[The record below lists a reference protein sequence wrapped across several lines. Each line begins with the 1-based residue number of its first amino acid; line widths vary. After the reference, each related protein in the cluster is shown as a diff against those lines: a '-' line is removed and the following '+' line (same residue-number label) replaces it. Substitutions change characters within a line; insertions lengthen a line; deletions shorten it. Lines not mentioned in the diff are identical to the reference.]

1 MTTIYDVNT
10 NELILIAAKKLKQD
24 KLVAPPT
31 WATFVKTGV
40 HKERPPVDSDWW
52 YIRSAAVLRTVYRQ
66 GPVGVS
72 KLRTKFGGRQNTGY
86 KPEHHYKG
94 SGNIARKVLQ
104 QLEKS
109 GLVKNEQKGQHKGR
123 VITPKGKSF
132 LDKIA
137 TEMDKAS
144 NPRKGKEAKKTE
156 TATEAENV

>member
-1 MTTIYDVNT
+1 MVTAYDVDPT
-10 NELILIAAKKLKQD
+10 ELIEKAAEALKKDGNIKPPAW
-24 KLVAPPT
+24 AP
-31 WATFVKTGV
+31 FVKTGTNR
-40 HKERPPVDSDWW
+40 ERPPAKSDWW
-52 YIRSAAVLRTVYRQ
+52 YVRAASVLRAVYRL

-109 GLVKNEQKGQHKGR
+109 GLLKNEQKGQHKGR
-123 VITPKGKSF
+123 IITPKGKSF

-137 TEMDKAS
+137 TEMSKAS
-144 NPRKGKEAKKTE
+144 SPRKEKTQAPE
-156 TATEAENV
+156 VADNV

>member
-1 MTTIYDVNT
+1 MTTIYDVDT
-10 NELILIAAKKLKQD
+10 NELILLAGKKLKQD
-24 KLVAPPT
+24 KIVAPPT
-31 WATFVKTGV
+31 WASFVKTGV

-52 YIRSAAVLRTVYRQ
+52 YVRSAAILRTVYKQ
-66 GPVGVS
+66 GPIGVS

-94 SGNIARKVLQ
+94 SGNIARKILQ

-109 GLVKNEQKGQHKGR
+109 AFVKNEQKGQHKGR

-137 TEMDKAS
+137 TEMAKAS
-144 NPRKGKEAKKTE
+144 SPRKETEAKKTE
-156 TATEAENV
+156 TPEIPSNV

>member
-1 MTTIYDVNT
+1 MTTIYDVDT
-10 NELILIAAKKLKQD
+10 NELIILASKKLKQE
-24 KLVAPPT
+24 KLVAPPV
-31 WATFVKTGV
+31 WSTFVKTGV

-52 YIRSAAVLRTVYRQ
+52 YIRAAAVLRTVYRQ

-94 SGNIARKVLQ
+94 SGNIARKILQ

-123 VITPKGKSF
+123 IITPKGKSF

-137 TEMDKAS
+137 TEMSKAS
-144 NPRKGKEAKKTE
+144 SPRMVKKAEAP
-156 TATEAENV
+156 EANV

>member
-1 MTTIYDVNT
+1 MTTIYDVDA
-10 NELILIAAKKLKQD
+10 NELILNAAKKLKQD

-31 WATFVKTGV
+31 WAAFVKTGV
-40 HKERPPVDSDWW
+40 HKERPPVDADWW
-52 YIRSAAVLRTVYRQ
+52 YIRAAAILRTVYRQ
-66 GPVGVS
+66 GPIGVS

-123 VITPKGKSF
+123 IITSKGKSF
-132 LDKIA
+132 LDKIS
-137 TEMDKAS
+137 TEMSKAS
-144 NPRKGKEAKKTE
+144 SSRKEKEAKKGE
-156 TATEAENV
+156 TPEIPANV

>member
-1 MTTIYDVNT
+1 MTTIYDVDT
-10 NELILIAAKKLKQD
+10 NELILIAAKKLKQE
-24 KLVAPPT
+24 KLVSPPAWT
-31 WATFVKTGV
+31 PYVKTGV
-40 HKERPPVDSDWW
+40 HKERPPVDADWW

-109 GLVKNEQKGQHKGR
+109 GLLKNEQKGQHKGR

-137 TEMDKAS
+137 TEMSKAS
-144 NPRKGKEAKKTE
+144 NPRKEKEAKKPE
-156 TATEAENV
+156 ATEPAQNV